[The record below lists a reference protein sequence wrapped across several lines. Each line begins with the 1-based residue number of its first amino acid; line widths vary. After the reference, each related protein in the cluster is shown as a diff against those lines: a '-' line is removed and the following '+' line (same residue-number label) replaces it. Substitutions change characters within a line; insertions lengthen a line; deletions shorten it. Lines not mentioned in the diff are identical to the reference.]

1 VGRRRTG
8 GAGALA
14 RRASPGPSRPR
25 GWVRGV
31 GRRSP
36 AAVGERSS
44 ATGAG
49 RRILGGSPARRG
61 RDPAQA
67 SCPALL
73 LRHQSRTVPRFAAAG
88 PERSSTGTMPPNPPT
103 PRPPETGLGATR
115 PARAAGGPARRG
127 RGWVRARGTGAH
139 VGSGCSWF
147 GEVFTATRT
156 SRPPA
161 GRTPARRASALLP
174 GPKRPAETSARWRQP
189 AAARKQ
195 TGIARGRI

>member
-1 VGRRRTG
+1 MWVVAGLAAPERLFAGGTRVAAGRGR
-8 GAGALA
+8 ALA

-49 RRILGGSPARRG
+49 RRIFGGSPARPG

-67 SCPALL
+67 SCPAPL

-115 PARAAGGPARRG
+115 PAPAPGGPARRG
-127 RGWVRARGTGAH
+127 RGWVRARGTGAQPAPGGADGRGRPRSRGGP
-139 VGSGCSWF
+139 VPAFDSSPQ
-147 GEVFTATRT
+147 TAKRGRTVVQLEDPTST
-156 SRPPA
+156 SR
-161 GRTPARRASALLP
+161 
-174 GPKRPAETSARWRQP
+174 
-189 AAARKQ
+189 
-195 TGIARGRI
+195 